1 MKEKKTNLDA
11 VKSNLM
17 KNKLRMTNK
26 EKRMEGM

>member
-11 VKSNLM
+11 GKSNLM